1 MHRRKNSGLATAIG
15 MILGGVAAIPVAL
28 FLAWKISGNDPL
40 GIFGTADEASVKVVA
55 SAIVNGT
62 SSQMPNW
69 LLRPNPKTTHKRNL
83 PQVEIDLREFLK

>member
-40 GIFGTADEASVKVVA
+40 GIFGAADDPNAKLVA
-55 SAIVNGT
+55 AAESENDAQEKPAT
-62 SSQMPNW
+62 S
-69 LLRPNPKTTHKRNL
+69 
-83 PQVEIDLREFLK
+83 